1 MKSTIITCMFFLLAI
16 ALHSQIPVN
25 EQPKKVAEPGKIK
38 NISTTA
44 PGGFQPTQGK
54 DLKITIDRIDDI
66 SVIDQNNY
74 RVNYTVYN
82 AGTEPV
88 DVSKYNSGGISGAF
102 LSNGKVISSFDGGT
116 ANLYTNGR
124 SVLQPGESIKGAIE
138 VLRQRLVTGA
148 TYKYTLTVDSE
159 SRIEEAN
166 ENNNTAES
174 TITARAVKNSEYFL
188 TSAKITVQT
197 GNDNKEANNSL
208 VYIYVGVANYNQHMA
223 FSVGDLSYNH
233 NEGYAPE
240 IRANSTT
247 ELLPN
252 HSLDP
257 DYHSLYS
264 PYNSLCFYKQRGLA
278 VTVFYDNKAWAT
290 DAWKINSI
298 SVTVEFKDNKG
309 NPYPY
314 PAYAS
319 RTITFPVNALLGYRA
334 GDDITNNK
342 NQLRVLM
349 MGTDENFNPLP
360 VEFSTYPVTMFLQL
374 NNSPL
379 KNAPIVYCY

>member
-1 MKSTIITCMFFLLAI
+1 MKSTIITCMFLLLAI

-25 EQPKKVAEPGKIK
+25 EQPKKIAEPGKIK

-88 DVSKYNSGGISGAF
+88 DVSKYNSGGIRGAF
-102 LSNGKVISSFDGGT
+102 LSDGKVISSINGGT

-208 VYIYVGVANYNQHMA
+208 VYIYVGVANYNEHMA
-223 FSVGDLSYNH
+223 FADKN
-233 NEGYAPE
+233 GYAPE
-240 IRANSTT
+240 IRVNSTT

-252 HSLDP
+252 SSLDP

-264 PYNSLCFYKQRGLA
+264 PYNSVCFYKQRGLA
-278 VTVFYDNKAWAT
+278 VTVYYDNKAWAT

-298 SVTVEFKDNKG
+298 SVTVEFKDAKG
-309 NPYPY
+309 NPYPN

-319 RTITFPVNALLGYRA
+319 KTITFPVNGLLGYRA

-360 VEFSTYPVTMFLQL
+360 VEFSKYPTMFLQV

-379 KNAPIVYCY
+379 KKVPILYCY

>member
-1 MKSTIITCMFFLLAI
+1 MKSTITTCVFFLLAI
-16 ALHSQIPVN
+16 GLHSQITVKD
-25 EQPKKVAEPGKIK
+25 QPKKIAEPVKIK

-124 SVLQPGESIKGAIE
+124 TVLQPGESIKGAIE
-138 VLRQRLVTGA
+138 VLRQNLVTGA

-208 VYIYVGVANYNQHMA
+208 VYYYIGVANYNEKLA
-223 FSVGDLSYNH
+223 FALGGGPNKSAYT
-233 NEGYAPE
+233 PE
-240 IRANSTT
+240 IPANSTT

-252 HSLDP
+252 RSLDP
-257 DYHSLYS
+257 GQYGIQS
-264 PYNSLCFYKQRGLA
+264 PYNTLCFYKQRGLA
-278 VTVFYDNKAWAT
+278 VSVFYDNKTWAT

-298 SVTVEFKDNKG
+298 SVTVEFKDRNG

-319 RTITFPVNALLGYRA
+319 RTITFPVNGLLGYRN
-334 GDDITNNK
+334 GDDITTNK
-342 NQLRVLM
+342 NQLRVLL

-360 VEFSTYPVTMFLQL
+360 VEFSKYPVTMFLQV

>member
-1 MKSTIITCMFFLLAI
+1 MFFLLAI
-16 ALHSQIPVN
+16 ASHSQITVK
-25 EQPKKVAEPGKIK
+25 EQPKKIAQPVNMKIIT
-38 NISTTA
+38 NPA
-44 PGGFQPTQGK
+44 PGEQPTQGK
-54 DLKITIDRIDDI
+54 DLKITIDRLDDI
-66 SVIDQNNY
+66 SVFDQNNY
-74 RVNYTVYN
+74 LVNYTVSN

-88 DVSKYNSGGISGAF
+88 DLSQYYRGGISGAF
-102 LSNGKVISSFDGGT
+102 ITNGLTHRFGGGEANLNTNGKSI
-116 ANLYTNGR
+116 
-124 SVLQPGESIKGAIE
+124 LQPGESIKGALE
-138 VLRQRLVTGA
+138 LLNQNLNTGV
-148 TYKYTLTVDSE
+148 TYKYTLTVDDQN
-159 SRIEEAN
+159 RIGEAN
-166 ENNNTAES
+166 ENNNKAEA
-174 TITARAVKNSEYFL
+174 TITARGIRNADYFL

-208 VYIYVGVANYNQHMA
+208 VYFSVGVANYNDHMA
-223 FSVGDLSYNH
+223 FALAS
-233 NEGYAPE
+233 GYAPE

-252 HSLDP
+252 SSLDP

-264 PYNSLCFYKQRGLA
+264 PYNSVCFYKQRGLA

-298 SVTVEFKDNKG
+298 SVTVEFKDANG
-309 NPYPY
+309 NPYPN

-319 RTITFPVNALLGYRA
+319 KTITFPVNGLLGYRA

-360 VEFSTYPVTMFLQL
+360 VEFSKYPTRFLQV

-379 KNAPIVYCY
+379 KNAPILYCY

>member
-1 MKSTIITCMFFLLAI
+1 MKSIVITCMFFLLAI
-16 ALHSQIPVN
+16 ASHSQITVR
-25 EQPKKVAEPGKIK
+25 EQPKKIAQPVNMKIIT
-38 NISTTA
+38 NPA
-44 PGGFQPTQGK
+44 PVDQPTQGK
-54 DLKITIDRIDDI
+54 DLKITIDRLDDNSI
-66 SVIDQNNY
+66 FDQNNY
-74 RVNYTVYN
+74 LVNYTVSN

-88 DVSKYNSGGISGAF
+88 DLSQYYRGGISGAF
-102 LSNGKVISSFDGGT
+102 ITNGLTHRFGGGEANLNTNGKSI
-116 ANLYTNGR
+116 
-124 SVLQPGESIKGAIE
+124 LQPGESIKGALE
-138 VLRQRLVTGA
+138 LPNQNLNTGV
-148 TYKYTLTVDSE
+148 TYKYTLTVDDQN
-159 SRIEEAN
+159 RIGEAN
-166 ENNNTAES
+166 ENNNKAEA
-174 TITARAVKNSEYFL
+174 TITARGIRNADYFL
-188 TSAKITVQT
+188 SSAKITVQT

-208 VYIYVGVANYNQHMA
+208 VYFSVGVANYNDHMA
-223 FSVGDLSYNH
+223 FALAS
-233 NEGYAPE
+233 GYAPE

-252 HSLDP
+252 SSLDP

-264 PYNSLCFYKQRGLA
+264 PYNSVCLYKQRGLA

-298 SVTVEFKDNKG
+298 SVTVEFKDAKG
-309 NPYPY
+309 NPYPN

-319 RTITFPVNALLGYRA
+319 KTITFPVNGLLGYRL

-360 VEFSTYPVTMFLQL
+360 VEFSKYPTMFLQV

-379 KNAPIVYCY
+379 KKAPIVYCY

>member
-1 MKSTIITCMFFLLAI
+1 M
-16 ALHSQIPVN
+16 P
-25 EQPKKVAEPGKIK
+25 
-38 NISTTA
+38 
-44 PGGFQPTQGK
+44 
-54 DLKITIDRIDDI
+54 
-66 SVIDQNNY
+66 
-74 RVNYTVYN
+74 
-82 AGTEPV
+82 
-88 DVSKYNSGGISGAF
+88 
-102 LSNGKVISSFDGGT
+102 
-116 ANLYTNGR
+116 
-124 SVLQPGESIKGAIE
+124 
-138 VLRQRLVTGA
+138 
-148 TYKYTLTVDSE
+148 
-159 SRIEEAN
+159 
-166 ENNNTAES
+166 
-174 TITARAVKNSEYFL
+174 
-188 TSAKITVQT
+188 
-197 GNDNKEANNSL
+197 
-208 VYIYVGVANYNQHMA
+208 
-223 FSVGDLSYNH
+223 
-233 NEGYAPE
+233 PE

-252 HSLDP
+252 SSLDP

-264 PYNSLCFYKQRGLA
+264 PYNSVCLYKQRGLA

-298 SVTVEFKDNKG
+298 SVTVEFKDSKG

>member
-1 MKSTIITCMFFLLAI
+1 MKSTIITCMLFLLAI
-16 ALHSQIPVN
+16 ALHSQITVR
-25 EQPKKVAEPGKIK
+25 EQPKKIAEPVKIK
-38 NISTTA
+38 NISITA
-44 PGGFQPTQGK
+44 PDGFQPTQGK

-66 SVIDQNNY
+66 SVFDQDNY

-88 DVSKYNSGGISGAF
+88 DLWKYNTGGIRGTF
-102 LSNGKVISSFDGGT
+102 ITNGHGVPFVGGT
-116 ANLYTNGR
+116 ANLVTNGR
-124 SVLQPGESIKGAIE
+124 SVLQPGESIRGVIE
-138 VLRQRLVTGA
+138 LLKQNLNTGV
-148 TYKYTLTVDSE
+148 TYKYTLTVDNE
-159 SRIEEAN
+159 NRIQEAN

-174 TITARAVKNSEYFL
+174 TITARAIKNADYFL

-208 VYIYVGVANYNQHMA
+208 VYFYIGVANYNQQMA
-223 FSVGDLSYNH
+223 FSLGDVRTKD
-233 NEGYAPE
+233 GYAPE

-264 PYNSLCFYKQRGLA
+264 AYNSLCFYKQRGLA

-298 SVTVEFKDNKG
+298 SVTVEFKDRNG
-309 NPYPY
+309 NPYPN

-319 RTITFPVNALLGYRA
+319 KTITFPVNALLGYRA

-342 NQLRVLM
+342 DQLRVLM

-360 VEFSTYPVTMFLQL
+360 VEFSKYPVTMFLQL

-379 KNAPIVYCY
+379 KNARIIYCD

>member
-1 MKSTIITCMFFLLAI
+1 MKPTITTCMFLLLAI
-16 ALHSQIPVN
+16 ALHSQITIK
-25 EQPKKVAEPGKIK
+25 EQPKKITEPVKIK
-38 NISTTA
+38 SISTTV

-54 DLKITIDRIDDI
+54 DLKITIDRVDDI
-66 SVIDQNNY
+66 SVFDQNNY
-74 RVNYTVYN
+74 VVNYTVYN

-88 DVSKYNSGGISGAF
+88 DVSKYRTGGIRGAF
-102 LSNGKVISSFDGGT
+102 SSNGYTVPFMGGT
-116 ANLYTNGR
+116 GNLNTNGI
-124 SVLQPGESIKGAIE
+124 SVLQPGESIKGAMQ
-138 VLRQRLVTGA
+138 VLKQTLNTGV

-159 SRIEEAN
+159 GFIQEAN

-174 TITARAVKNSEYFL
+174 TITARAIKNADYFL
-188 TSAKITVQT
+188 TSAKIAVQT

-208 VYIYVGVANYNQHMA
+208 VYIYIGVANYNQQMA
-223 FSVGDLSYNH
+223 FSLGDVRAKD
-233 NEGYAPE
+233 GYAPE
-240 IRANSTT
+240 IRVNSTT

-278 VTVFYDNKAWAT
+278 VTIFYDNKAWAT

-298 SVTVEFKDNKG
+298 SVSFEFKDRNG
-309 NPYPY
+309 NPYPN
-314 PAYAS
+314 PSYAS
-319 RTITFPVNALLGYRA
+319 KTITFPVNALLGYRS

-342 NQLRVLM
+342 DQLRVLM

-360 VEFSTYPVTMFLQL
+360 VEFSKYPVTMFLQV

-379 KNAPIVYCY
+379 KNARIVYCD

>member
-1 MKSTIITCMFFLLAI
+1 MKYAIITCMFFLLAI
-16 ALHSQIPVN
+16 ALHSQITIK
-25 EQPKKVAEPGKIK
+25 EQPKKIAPSVKVK
-38 NISTTA
+38 SISDPA
-44 PGGFQPTQGK
+44 PFGFQPTQGK
-54 DLKITIDRIDDI
+54 DLKITIDRMDDN
-66 SVIDQNNY
+66 SVFDQNNY
-74 RVNYTVYN
+74 LVNYTVFN
-82 AGTEPV
+82 AGTEAV
-88 DVSKYNSGGISGAF
+88 DLLAYYKGGIRGTF
-102 LSNGKVISSFDGGT
+102 LSNGNSIGGGE
-116 ANLYTNGR
+116 ANLNTNGK

-138 VLRQRLVTGA
+138 LQKQNLNTGI
-148 TYKYTLTVDSE
+148 TYKYTLTVDCD
-159 SRIEEAN
+159 SRIGEAN

-174 TITARAVKNSEYFL
+174 TITARAIKNSDYFL
-188 TSAKITVQT
+188 TSVKITVQT

-208 VYIYVGVANYNQHMA
+208 AYFYVGVANRNEYRA
-223 FSVGDLSYNH
+223 FSVGDVSDKD
-233 NEGYAPE
+233 GYAPE

-264 PYNSLCFYKQRGLA
+264 SYNSLCFYKQRGLA

-298 SVTVEFKDNKG
+298 SVTVEFKDAKG
-309 NPYPY
+309 NPYPN

-319 RTITFPVNALLGYRA
+319 KTITFPVNGLLGYRA

-349 MGTDENFNPLP
+349 MGTDENFNSLP
-360 VEFSTYPVTMFLQL
+360 VEFSKYPVTFLQV

-379 KNAPIVYCY
+379 KNARVFYCN